1 MTTRGKNR
9 LDARQ
14 SQLTRIRVGRK
25 PSRDGRPPG
34 GPPSDPPSGGAVSG
48 FEMRPDGLY
57 RLAQSRERP
66 ELRVC
71 SRFDIIA
78 LTRDERNSSWGI
90 LLRWRDSEG
99 LEHEWAMPRALLA
112 GDGKEIRARLL
123 DGGLSIEPHRHAREA
138 LMQYLGEAKP
148 DALVRCVTRIGW
160 HPGADGTAVFVLP
173 DAVFSSHSGER
184 VMLQSASE
192 LVHAFRVAGTDEQW
206 RAEIGSRAV
215 GNSRL
220 VFAIS
225 TAFGATLLDLASE
238 PSGGVNLQ
246 GKSRGGKSTALRA
259 AGSVWGG
266 GGVNGYVQQWRATP
280 NALEWVAASHCDVL
294 LALDELGQV
303 DGHEA
308 GEITYSLANETGKT
322 RATREGGQRS
332 TQSWRTLILST
343 GEVSVVDKIQEAG
356 QRARAGQEVRLVDV
370 PADAGAGLGL
380 FEELHG
386 FGTADAFARALTDAT
401 RQSYGLPGRTFLSS
415 LVAWIAEVGRDKAA
429 RYVSDHQ
436 REIIERCVP
445 AGASGQ
451 VLSVA
456 RRFGLIAAGGE
467 LATRFEVTGW
477 REGEAVRAADQCFRA
492 WLERRGTPGALED
505 ATAIRQV
512 GKFLAQHAASRFA
525 EPWVD
530 NKTRKERVI
539 HNRAGF
545 KREVGQDAVE
555 FLILP
560 DVWADEVCAGIDA
573 RAAAVTLRARGFLLP
588 GEGGK
593 NQASVRVPGEGK
605 RMRVYRISGTIL
617 EDQDAGDPETT
628 DDGAGGGGQSGML

>member
-1 MTTRGKNR
+1 MTKGDANSPGHRQPLLNTTRFT
-9 LDARQ
+9 Q
-14 SQLTRIRVGRK
+14 K
-25 PSRDGRPPG
+25 PSGGGAPQG
-34 GPPSDPPSGGAVSG
+34 GPPSPPPNGGAVSG

-57 RLAQSRERP
+57 RLAQGKERP

-71 SRFDIIA
+71 SPFRIIA
-78 LTRDERNSSWGI
+78 LTRDERNSSWGV
-90 LLRWRDSEG
+90 LLRWQDSEG

-112 GDGKEIRARLL
+112 GDGKEVRARLL
-123 DGGLSIEPHRHAREA
+123 NEGLSIEPHRHAREA

-160 HPGADGTAVFVLP
+160 HPGADGTTVFVLP
-173 DAVFSSHSGER
+173 DAVFSSHSGES

-192 LVHAFRVAGTDEQW
+192 LVHAFRVAGTVEQW
-206 RAEIGSRAV
+206 RAEIASRAIA
-215 GNSRL
+215 NSRL
-220 VFAIS
+220 AFAIS
-225 TAFGATLLDLASE
+225 AAFGAALLDLASE

-246 GKSRGGKSTALRA
+246 GKSRGGKSTALRV

-266 GGVNGYVQQWRATP
+266 GGVKGYVEQWRATS
-280 NALEWVAASHCDVL
+280 NALEGVAAMHCDVL
-294 LALDELGQV
+294 LCLDEMGQV
-303 DGHEA
+303 DGREA
-308 GEITYSLANETGKT
+308 GEIAYSLANEAGKA

-332 TQSWRTLILST
+332 TQSWRTLFLST
-343 GEVSVVDKIQEAG
+343 GEVSLVEKMQEAG

-386 FGTADAFARALTDAT
+386 FETADAFARGLTDAT
-401 RQSYGLPGRTFLSS
+401 RRFYGSPGRSFLAW
-415 LVAWIAEVGRDKAA
+415 LVKWCAEVGRDQAA

-467 LATRFEVTGW
+467 LATRAKVTGW
-477 REGEAVRAADQCFRA
+477 PDGEAVRAADQCFRA

-530 NKTRKERVI
+530 DKARKARVI
-539 HNRAGF
+539 VNRAGF

-573 RAAAVTLRARGFLLP
+573 RAAAATLRAHGFLLP
-588 GEGGK
+588 GESGK
-593 NQASVRVPGEGK
+593 NQASVRVPGEAK
-605 RMRVYRISGTIL
+605 RMRVYRVSGTIL
-617 EDQDAGDPETT
+617 EDQDAGAPETT
-628 DDGAGGGGQSGML
+628 DGGGQGGML